1 MLAIAGKTAGP
12 NGLTFWREPMSAR
25 GVTKAKIP
33 KNINQI
39 FFNSKK

>member
-25 GVTKAKIP
+25 GVTKAKKFQKI
-33 KNINQI
+33 
-39 FFNSKK
+39 